1 MPGWEILWR
10 ATSII
15 NGLRCDV
22 ESSPQIVN
30 RRHGD
35 QMSDVALEAH
45 ENGTVLPVQ
54 AQPKAKKNGLAGCHD
69 GALKVQVTQAPE
81 NGKANDALE
90 KVIAKSLGLKKSQVS
105 LLSGATSTRKKF
117 LIAGVSVADVES
129 RIETAFKL

>member
-1 MPGWEILWR
+1 M
-10 ATSII
+10 A
-15 NGLRCDV
+15 DV
-22 ESSPQIVN
+22 L
-30 RRHGD
+30 
-35 QMSDVALEAH
+35 LEAH

-81 NGKANDALE
+81 KGKANSALE

-129 RIETAFKL
+129 RIEMALKL

>member
-1 MPGWEILWR
+1 
-10 ATSII
+10 
-15 NGLRCDV
+15 
-22 ESSPQIVN
+22 
-30 RRHGD
+30 
-35 QMSDVALEAH
+35 MSDVALEAH